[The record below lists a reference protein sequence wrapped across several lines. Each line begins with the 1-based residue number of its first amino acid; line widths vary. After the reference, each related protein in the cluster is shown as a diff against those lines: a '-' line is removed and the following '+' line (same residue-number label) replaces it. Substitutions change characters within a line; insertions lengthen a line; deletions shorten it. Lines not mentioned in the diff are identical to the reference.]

1 MPSAAFSA
9 ASSAASTATS
19 AARSASRSAVDSAA
33 PSTAAHC
40 RDSPSAQVRAIN
52 PEREGLFV
60 AAGTCTFEPGDLV
73 GCYSGQS
80 LDAAAWQAKRLA
92 APRAAAFVY
101 WANSTHV
108 IDPTSKSGHMHDT
121 APPYRH
127 EMAVVNE
134 GSLPQGLPNLYP
146 LDYEHGRCR
155 DRYGALG
162 VAYYAASQ
170 IVAGDELLVCYGA
183 DFSRGQ
189 YTSMCADTGLLARW
203 SALQRLMLR
212 HIDH

>member
-1 MPSAAFSA
+1 MQR
-9 ASSAASTATS
+9 TATI
-19 AARSASRSAVDSAA
+19 A
-33 PSTAAHC
+33 PLCTL
-40 RDSPSAQVRAIN
+40 QVRTIA
-52 PEREGLFV
+52 PEHVRTGLFV
-60 AAGTCTFEPGDLV
+60 AAGTCAFEPGDLV
-73 GCYSGQS
+73 GCYSGQA

-92 APRAAAFVY
+92 APRATEHVY

-108 IDPTSKSGHMHDT
+108 IDPTSESGHMHDT
-121 APPYRH
+121 VPPYRH

-183 DFSRGQ
+183 DFGRVSQ
-189 YTSMCADTGLLARW
+189 YTSMCADTALLARW

-212 HIDH
+212 RRLH